1 VVKRVLN
8 GIFFFREAI
17 LLSNINIR
25 LILIHFERKEES
37 SQSKIATQSMFS
49 SDFSS
54 NPISTTTATFDV
66 NNDSVIVSSNANID
80 LSQTL
85 SSPLKFAEMK
95 NVINNNEQNVKC
107 LDLDP
112 TSLNLLNF
120 SNNQI
125 GNSNQFLEEE
135 EQDDD
140 DDD

>member
-1 VVKRVLN
+1 MSF
-8 GIFFFREAI
+8 IFFREAI

-25 LILIHFERKEES
+25 LILFHFERKEES
-37 SQSKIATQSMFS
+37 PQSKIATQSMFS

-66 NNDSVIVSSNANID
+66 NNDNVIVSSNANID

-125 GNSNQFLEEE
+125 SNSNQFLEEE
-135 EQDDD
+135 EDDD
-140 DDD
+140 DDDD